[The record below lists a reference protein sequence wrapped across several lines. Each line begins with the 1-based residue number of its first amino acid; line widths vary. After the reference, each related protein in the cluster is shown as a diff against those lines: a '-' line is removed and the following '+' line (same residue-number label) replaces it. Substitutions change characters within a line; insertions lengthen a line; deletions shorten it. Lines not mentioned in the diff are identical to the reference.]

1 MSEEKR
7 TTVVQNL
14 VLGQMVIAE
23 VISAPQAA
31 VTASGVQ
38 PVRTVP
44 TSHTTGNV
52 SIRYVPR
59 TGQSG
64 GSVNTKS

>member
-7 TTVVQNL
+7 TTVVQGL
-14 VLGQMVIAE
+14 VIGQMVTAE
-23 VISAPQAA
+23 VISEPRVA

-38 PVRTVP
+38 PVRTVA

-59 TGQSG
+59 SGQSG
-64 GSVNTKS
+64 GSVDTKS